1 MTIYLDIVFL
11 ENVFINYTILIA
23 TTMLLKQKFK
33 FGKALI
39 SRTLGYISSIILFLI
54 KSSLLIEISLKIL
67 ISVIMILI
75 VYGKKKFLRN
85 ILFFYLTSLVFGGVA
100 TIIIFSIKPESLNIS
115 EKFSNGTIL
124 IKNIIKASIISTVV
138 IFIVSKLIKNNEL
151 KKRNIYD
158 LEIFYKGKMLKIK
171 AFLDSGN
178 LLKEP
183 ITGKSVIIVEKD
195 SLKGIVERDVIDNL
209 KNILSGKWLKDVNAK
224 FSFFIIPFVS
234 LGNDNG
240 ILIGFK
246 PEYIKIYAETE
257 ILKNDIVIGIYDGK
271 LNNNNLY
278 TSLIGLNVLNEE
290 EYIDEFI

>member
-39 SRTLGYISSIILFLI
+39 SSTVGGIASIILFLI

-85 ILFFYLTSLVFGGVA
+85 ILLFYLTSLVFGGVA

-115 EKFSNGTIL
+115 EKFSNGNIL

-138 IFIVSKLIKNNEL
+138 IFIVSKLIKNSEL

-209 KNILSGKWLKDVNAK
+209 KNILSGKWLKDVNTK

>member
-39 SRTLGYISSIILFLI
+39 SSTVGGIASIILFLI

-115 EKFSNGTIL
+115 EKFSNGNIL

-138 IFIVSKLIKNNEL
+138 IFIVSKLIKNSEL

-209 KNILSGKWLKDVNAK
+209 KNILSGKWLKDVNTK

>member
-39 SRTLGYISSIILFLI
+39 SSTVGGIASIILFLI

-158 LEIFYKGKMLKIK
+158 LEIFYKGKMLKVK

-209 KNILSGKWLKDVNAK
+209 KNILSGKWLKDVNTK

-290 EYIDEFI
+290 GYIDEFI

>member
-39 SRTLGYISSIILFLI
+39 SSTVGGIASIILFLI

-100 TIIIFSIKPESLNIS
+100 TIIIFSIKPETLNIS
-115 EKFSNGTIL
+115 EKFSNGNIL

-138 IFIVSKLIKNNEL
+138 IFIVSKLIKNSEL

-209 KNILSGKWLKDVNAK
+209 KNILSGKWLKDVNTK

>member
-39 SRTLGYISSIILFLI
+39 SSAVGGIASIILFLI

-115 EKFSNGTIL
+115 EKFSNGNIL

-138 IFIVSKLIKNNEL
+138 IFIVSKLIKNSEL

-209 KNILSGKWLKDVNAK
+209 KNILSGKWLKDVNTK

>member
-39 SRTLGYISSIILFLI
+39 SSTVGGIASIILFLI

-158 LEIFYKGKMLKIK
+158 LEIFYKGKMLKVK

-209 KNILSGKWLKDVNAK
+209 KNILSGKWLKDVNTK

>member
-11 ENVFINYTILIA
+11 EDVFVNYTILIA
-23 TTMLLKQKFK
+23 TTMILKQRMR
-33 FGKALI
+33 LI
-39 SRTLGYISSIILFLI
+39 KMFVSSVLGAMISIVLFLI
-54 KSSLLIEISLKIL
+54 NAPVLIEFFIKIL
-67 ISVIMILI
+67 ISVIMVFICF
-75 VYGKKKFLRN
+75 GKKK
-85 ILFFYLTSLVFGGVA
+85 ILVNVLVFYLISLVFGGV
-100 TIIIFSIKPESLNIS
+100 TILIIFSIKPENINIV
-115 EKFSNGTIL
+115 EKITNSKEL
-124 IKNIIKASIISTVV
+124 IRNIIKASIISVV
-138 IFIVSKLIKNNEL
+138 MIFIVSKLIKNNDF

-158 LEIFYKGKMLKIK
+158 LEIFYKGKMAKIK

-183 ITGKSVIIVEKD
+183 ITGKSVIIVEKE
-195 SLKGIVERDVIDNL
+195 SLNGVVEQDIIDNL
-209 KNILSGKWLKDVNAK
+209 KNVLSGKWLNDVNTK
-224 FSFFIIPFVS
+224 FSFFIIPFTS

-257 ILKNDIVIGIYDGK
+257 VLKNDIVIGIYDGK

-290 EYIDEFI
+290 ECIDEFI